1 MFRGIQFRR
10 LFHRIL
16 PLFALIALT
25 GALAALA
32 QVPDEFT
39 NLKVFPK
46 DVGKMDLIGVMKE
59 FNSAL
64 GVKCHHCHE
73 MKTPGDFN
81 SIDWASDAMA
91 TKDEARGMMRMVGQ
105 LNNELV
111 PRAMGKPVQRVRCIT
126 CHRGLADP
134 RTLDL
139 VLLET
144 IGESGAEAGVE
155 HYKALKDEHYGSGSY
170 DFGSGTLIDV
180 ATTLAQN
187 RGDTAGA
194 MKVLELNAANN
205 PDDSRTYLM
214 MSQIQILTGDKDG
227 AMANAQKA
235 LELDPENAAA
245 AQILEQFGGGADG
258 Q

>member
-1 MFRGIQFRR
+1 MFRR
-10 LFHRIL
+10 LFPRIL
-16 PLFALIALT
+16 PLFALVALT

-39 NLKVFPK
+39 NLQVFPR
-46 DVGKMDLIGVMKE
+46 DVGKTELIGVMKE
-59 FNSAL
+59 FNAAL

-81 SIDWASDAMA
+81 SIDWASDALPA
-91 TKDEARGMMRMVGQ
+91 KDDARGMMRMVGQ
-105 LNNELV
+105 LNNEMV
-111 PRAMGKPVQRVRCIT
+111 PRAMGKPVQRVKCVT

-144 IGESGAEAGVE
+144 IGEGGAEAGVE
-155 HYKALKDEHYGSGSY
+155 HYKALKDEYYGAGSY
-170 DFGSGTLIDV
+170 DFGSDTLIDV

-194 MKVLELNAANN
+194 MKILELNIADN
-205 PDDSRTYLM
+205 PEDARSYLM
-214 MSQIQILTGDKDG
+214 MSQIMILTGDKDG
-227 AMANAQKA
+227 AIANAEKA
-235 LELDPENAAA
+235 LELDPGNTAAA
-245 AQILEQFGGGADG
+245 RILEQLGDGAGG

>member
-1 MFRGIQFRR
+1 MFRR
-10 LFHRIL
+10 LFQRIL
-16 PLFALIALT
+16 PLFALFALT

-39 NLKVFPK
+39 NLQVFPR
-46 DVGKMDLIGVMKE
+46 DVGKTNLIGVMKE

-81 SIDWASDAMA
+81 SIDWASDALPA
-91 TKDEARGMMRMVGQ
+91 KDGARGMMRMVGQ
-105 LNNELV
+105 LNNDLV
-111 PRAMGKPVQRVRCIT
+111 PRAMGRPVQKVKCIT
-126 CHRGLADP
+126 CHRGLVDP

-144 IGESGAEAGVE
+144 IGEGGAQGGVE
-155 HYKALKDEHYGSGSY
+155 HYRALRDEYYGSGSY
-170 DFGSGTLIDV
+170 DFGSGVLLDV
-180 ATTLAQN
+180 ATTLAQS

-194 MKVLELNAANN
+194 LKILELNVANN
-205 PDDSRTYLM
+205 PGDSRSYLM
-214 MSQIQILTGDKDG
+214 MSQIQILTGDKEG
-227 AMANAQKA
+227 ARTNAEKA
-235 LELDPENAAA
+235 LELDPENTLAAR
-245 AQILEQFGGGADG
+245 ILDQVGDGAGD